1 MIETLNQL
9 PGVAGLY
16 VRALG
21 TARRKPG
28 KNIRIAPMQVR
39 VDAVQVAPSRLAAY
53 RDICGFAF
61 SAELPI
67 TFPQVR
73 ATPLHLWLMLHP
85 EFPIPLLGL
94 VHLRN
99 RFEVLGA
106 LPADAAYDL
115 SASLVE
121 GRRTHQGYEVDLLTE
136 YANRQGQTV
145 YRSLMTVLYRIPVEG
160 APKRPKPATP
170 EPTLSEYRCFDA
182 PANIGR
188 RYSPIAGDFN
198 PIHLSALSARALGF
212 PRAIAHGMWSLAT
225 AAALVEAARGQV
237 ARSLSVQ
244 FRQPLLLPGKV
255 ALRFNANAQGTV
267 FTALSRTSDKVH
279 FSGTLA

>member
-9 PGVAGLY
+9 PRAAGLY

-21 TARRKPG
+21 TVRRKPG

-39 VDAVQVAPSRLAAY
+39 VAAVQAAPSRLAAY
-53 RDICGFAF
+53 RDICGFP
-61 SAELPI
+61 SCAELPI
-67 TFPQVR
+67 TFPQVL
-73 ATPLHLWLMLHP
+73 ATPLHLWLMLRP

-106 LPADAAYDL
+106 LPAEAAYDL
-115 SASLVE
+115 SASVVE
-121 GRRTHQGYEVDLLTE
+121 GRRTQQGYEVDLLTE
-136 YANRQGQTV
+136 YANREGQTV
-145 YRSLMTVLYRIPVEG
+145 YRALMTVLYRIRTEG
-160 APKRPKPATP
+160 GPAHPKSAPPA
-170 EPTLSEYRCFDA
+170 PTLSEYRCFDA
-182 PANIGR
+182 PADIGR
-188 RYSPIAGDFN
+188 RYAPIAGDFN

-225 AAALVEAARGQV
+225 AAALVESARGC
-237 ARSLSVQ
+237 APRSLSVQ

-255 ALRFNANAQGTV
+255 ALKFNANPQGTA
-267 FTALSRTSDKVH
+267 FTALSRMSDKVH